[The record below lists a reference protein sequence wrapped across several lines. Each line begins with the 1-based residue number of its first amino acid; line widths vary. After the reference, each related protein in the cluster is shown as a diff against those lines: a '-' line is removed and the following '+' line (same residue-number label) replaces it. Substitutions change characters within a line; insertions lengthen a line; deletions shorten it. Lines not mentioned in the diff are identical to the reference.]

1 MITLAFICYT
11 QVFMMRRTSEDEPK
25 GQAAAIM
32 TEVLLEAESKG
43 IISTSQRK
51 VLLKDIAINLS

>member
-1 MITLAFICYT
+1 MPLICYT
-11 QVFMMRRTSEDEPK
+11 QVFMLRRTSEDEPK

-32 TEVLLEAESKG
+32 TEVLLEAECKG
-43 IISTSQRK
+43 IINTSQRK